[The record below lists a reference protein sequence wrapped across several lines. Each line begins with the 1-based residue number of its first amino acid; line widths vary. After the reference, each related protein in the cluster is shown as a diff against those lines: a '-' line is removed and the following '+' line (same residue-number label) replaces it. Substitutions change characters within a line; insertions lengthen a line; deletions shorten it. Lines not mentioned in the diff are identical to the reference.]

1 MENQP
6 AYLNLLRNG
15 ELAKRG
21 ELLQEHLKSCD
32 LCPRV
37 CGANRLLDDTGIC
50 GVGNL
55 ARVASYG
62 PHFGEEEPLRGWKGS
77 GTIFFSGCNLNCLY
91 CQNADIS
98 QTLSGEM
105 ITSEQLAHMM
115 LELENR
121 GCHNINLVSPTH
133 VTSQILQ
140 AVFLAAQLGLRLPL
154 VYNTGGYDS
163 IQILKVLDGVIDIY
177 MPDMKYSDADSGEKY
192 SGILDYPTINQLA
205 VAEMHRQVGDLE
217 LTERGVAKRGL
228 LVRHLVLPGNLAGS
242 SEILMFLAE
251 KISKNTYLNIMD
263 QYRPAYLVNRHHEL
277 NRRITDNEYQDVLS
291 EAFRLGLDRID
302 PR

>member
-1 MENQP
+1 
-6 AYLNLLRNG
+6 
-15 ELAKRG
+15 
-21 ELLQEHLKSCD
+21 
-32 LCPRV
+32 
-37 CGANRLLDDTGIC
+37 
-50 GVGNL
+50 
-55 ARVASYG
+55 
-62 PHFGEEEPLRGWKGS
+62 
-77 GTIFFSGCNLNCLY
+77 
-91 CQNADIS
+91 
-98 QTLSGEM
+98 
-105 ITSEQLAHMM
+105 
-115 LELENR
+115 LENK

-133 VTSQILQ
+133 VTAQILQ

-177 MPDMKYSDADSGEKY
+177 MPDMKYSNADRGIKY
-192 SGILDYPTINQLA
+192 SGILDYPTTNQLA

-228 LVRHLVLPGNLAGS
+228 LVRHLVLPDDLAGS